1 MNLSLAK
8 IGTKVGKNL
17 MQCKP
22 IAKVAMKVNK
32 NKPEILA
39 VSGGVLVLAAF
50 GWAIYEAVNV
60 KDVMEESTAKVN
72 DIQAEFDARPEEE
85 KVVLAKEHG
94 KKIKLAKAE
103 GVWKVSRRFVG
114 PAVTLLVG
122 MGLSTKGFRV
132 LRARNVVL
140 GGALKSTEEAYKFYR
155 ENVRQD
161 LGREA
166 DLKYAHGVVGEKEI
180 EEKSVD
186 DNGNEIIKKTK
197 VPVVKDGLPIKGN
210 PWRFEFSE
218 NWFGSW
224 QDDVERNITLLKISQ
239 EWWNHE
245 LERYGDV
252 SMYDVLKHLHFKFE
266 VLKDGMT
273 KDQYREYIYFLRRYG
288 WRKGSNG
295 DGFIDF
301 GIYRTIN
308 EPAIKRQS
316 DVVWIEFN
324 VDGPLDE
331 I

>member
-1 MNLSLAK
+1 MNLGLAKVGAK
-8 IGTKVGKNL
+8 IGRNL
-17 MQCKP
+17 MRCKP
-22 IAKVAMKVNK
+22 VAKVVMKVNK

-39 VSGGVLVLAAF
+39 ASGGVLVLVAF

-94 KKIKLAKAE
+94 KKIRLAKAE
-103 GVWKVSRRFVG
+103 GIWKVSRRFAG
-114 PAVTLLVG
+114 PALTLIVG
-122 MGLSTKGFRV
+122 MGLSTKGFSV
-132 LRARNVVL
+132 LRARNVML

-161 LGREA
+161 LGKDA
-166 DLKYAHGVVGEKEI
+166 DFKYAHGIVGEKEI

-186 DNGNEIIKKTK
+186 ANGNEVVKKTK
-197 VPVVKDGLPIKGN
+197 LPVIKDDLKLAAS
-210 PWRFEFSE
+210 PWRFEFCE
-218 NWFGSW
+218 DLFYSW
-224 QDDVERNITLLKISQ
+224 KDDTDSNLAFLKMAQ

-252 SMYDVLKHLHFKFE
+252 SMYDILKYLHYNFDLRKQT
-266 VLKDGMT
+266 MT
-273 KDQYREYIYFLRRYG
+273 KQQYRDFIYFLRRYG
-288 WRKGSNG
+288 WRKGSEG

-301 GIYRTIN
+301 GIFRAIN
-308 EPAIKRQS
+308 EPAIKRMS
-316 DVVWIEFN
+316 DVIWIEFN
-324 VDGPLDE
+324 CDGPLDE